1 MNEYI
6 AYVRKRIL
14 FLILG
19 TLLLFFVV
27 IASTGIGSVHLSI
40 TQVVNSLFHR
50 GEGLASIILWNIRL
64 VRILAG
70 VVIGLSLSVA
80 GTVMQC
86 TLENPLASPFTM
98 GISQGAAFGAAFSI
112 VVLKTGEM
120 HNSATDA
127 VIISSPYKTTIFA
140 FTGAL
145 IGVVVVIT
153 LARMKGLSPQTLIL
167 AGIAMSFL
175 FISGLTLL
183 QYVASDQE
191 LAAIIF
197 WTFGDLGRITW
208 KELGILAG
216 IATPVIIYFFLNRW
230 NYNALQSGEE
240 IARSLGVN
248 TWKTR
253 LAGILLAS
261 LLTAA
266 CVSFAGIIGFIG
278 LLGPHMMRKLM
289 GSDHRFLIP
298 AASIWGATLLV
309 LSDTL
314 SRMVISPVILPVG
327 IITSF
332 MGAPLFLYILI
343 KREGM

>member
-6 AYVRKRIL
+6 AYVRKRVL
-14 FLILG
+14 FLVLG
-19 TLLLFFVV
+19 TFLLFFVV
-27 IASTGIGSVHLSI
+27 LVSTGTGSVHLTI
-40 TQVVNSLFHR
+40 TQIVNSLFHR
-50 GEGLASIILWNIRL
+50 GEGLASRILWDIRL

-70 VVIGLSLSVA
+70 VLVGLSLSVA

-120 HNSATDA
+120 HNSAADA

-140 FTGAL
+140 FAGAL
-145 IGVVVVIT
+145 IGVLVVIT
-153 LARMKGLSPQTLIL
+153 LARMKGLSPQALIL

-175 FISGLTLL
+175 FIAGLTLL

-208 KELGILAG
+208 RELGILAG
-216 IATPVIIYFFLNRW
+216 IAVPIVIYFFLKRW
-230 NYNALQSGEE
+230 DYNALQSGEE
-240 IARSLGVN
+240 TARSLGVN
-248 TWKTR
+248 TWRTR
-253 LAGILLAS
+253 LAGIMLAS
-261 LLTAA
+261 LLTAT
-266 CVSFAGIIGFIG
+266 CVAFAGIIGFIG
-278 LLGPHMMRKLM
+278 LLGPHMMRGIM

-298 AASIWGATLLV
+298 AASIWGAILLV

-314 SRMVISPVILPVG
+314 ARTVISPVILPVG

-343 KREGM
+343 KREDT